1 MEHNFLPYWYKEKKI
16 KKKIRVINKGIV
28 VLIIISLFSIYRLN
42 NIYNRINSIEDT
54 INSINNRK
62 VTNNSD
68 DFRNKNM
75 ASIENLKN
83 FYEYISKKCKFENI
97 SVENRSINASI
108 IINDKNQYEELV
120 KYIEDN
126 PSFRI
131 TKLFP
136 LESSINDILKFK
148 VTIEVIN

>member
-1 MEHNFLPYWYKEKKI
+1 M
-16 KKKIRVINKGIV
+16 
-28 VLIIISLFSIYRLN
+28 
-42 NIYNRINSIEDT
+42 
-54 INSINNRK
+54 
-62 VTNNSD
+62 
-68 DFRNKNM
+68 
-75 ASIENLKN
+75 
-83 FYEYISKKCKFENI
+83 
-97 SVENRSINASI
+97 
-108 IINDKNQYEELV
+108 V